1 MSIRDH
7 HAWLLFSHS
16 AVSDSLW
23 PHGRQD
29 SLSSTS
35 SQSFLKLMSIELVMP
50 SKHLILCHPLLL
62 SPSIFPSIRVFFRWV
77 SSSPQVAKGLEFQ
90 LQHQSF
96 WWIFRTD
103 SDGLVGSPCCPR
115 DSQECSPPPQFEGIN
130 SLVLCLLR
138 GPTLTSIRD
147 YWKNHSFAYMQL
159 CQQSD
164 VCAFL
169 IHCLGLLQ
177 PFFQGANVFS
187 FHGCSHCPQGFWSP
201 RK

>member
-1 MSIRDH
+1 MSDYLQPHGLQHTR
-7 HAWLLFSHS
+7 LPCPPLSL
-16 AVSDSLW
+16 AVCSNSCPLSLW
-23 PHGRQD
+23 CQPTI
-29 SLSSTS
+29 SSS
-35 SQSFLKLMSIELVMP
+35 IVPFSCFQSFPASGPFPMSQLFASGGQSIGASATVLPMNIQGWFPLRLMV
-50 SKHLILCHPLLL
+50 
-62 SPSIFPSIRVFFRWV
+62 W
-77 SSSPQVAKGLEFQ
+77 
-90 LQHQSF
+90 
-96 WWIFRTD
+96 
-103 SDGLVGSPCCPR
+103 SPCCPR